1 MDNFAAALSVSLLRN
16 AAHLFKTPGLFS
28 NSQHSS
34 TFFLFTVKLSFA
46 YRFEHVNFHFTL
58 SGLVCMQ
65 NGFQLRHKRW
75 INLKNQRFFV
85 IYDLLGFFDVRT
97 SQNRGTSKSYVL
109 EFLWNSFGFSIS
121 VDPKIKNQKS
131 VIFQTMKKWENVE
144 NSATSKK

>member
-97 SQNRGTSKSYVL
+97 SQSRGTFKILCSRVPL
-109 EFLWNSFGFSIS
+109 EFLRFPDFRRPKYLMSKIGNFSNYE
-121 VDPKIKNQKS
+121 KL
-131 VIFQTMKKWENVE
+131 KKC
-144 NSATSKK
+144 